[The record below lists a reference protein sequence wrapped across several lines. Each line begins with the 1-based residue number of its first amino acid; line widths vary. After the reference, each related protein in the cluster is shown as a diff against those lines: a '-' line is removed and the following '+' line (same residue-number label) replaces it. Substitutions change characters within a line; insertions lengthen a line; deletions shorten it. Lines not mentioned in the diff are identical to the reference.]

1 MFMGKPRITFYC
13 ELEADELANLFDQPG
28 LIDDLQTM
36 QVSVSLGI
44 LDLSPL
50 RAGVIRKLNNAG
62 IPVVAWL
69 LLSKQEGYWCNL
81 GNAPQAVD
89 RYADIKVWSE
99 QHGLRWDGIGLD
111 IEPDIREMEEFA
123 QARLRVGW
131 RLLGRAFRQRNLAAE
146 KARYHAL
153 VEQIRSDGYRVD
165 VYQLPIMVD
174 ERSMHSSLLQRT
186 LCLVDLPADRE
197 VLMLYSSFLRPRGPG
212 FLWSYGPQSQSIGVG
227 STGGG
232 VDIGVLDTRPLEWN
246 ELARDLR
253 LAWVFGD
260 DIHIFS
266 LEGCVRAGFL
276 KRLKDFEWDLPIIEP
291 VEQADIVDGW
301 RTALRSFL
309 WLSAHPMTIILSVM
323 GALMLAKQIRRLL
336 VGQK

>member
-1 MFMGKPRITFYC
+1 MLMGKPRITFYC
-13 ELEADELANLFDQPG
+13 ELEDDELANLFDQPG
-28 LIDDLQTM
+28 LIEDLQSM
-36 QVSVSLGI
+36 QASISVGL

-50 RAGVIRKLNNAG
+50 RAGVIRKLNDAG

-69 LLSKQEGYWCNL
+69 LLPKQEGYWCNL
-81 GNAPQAVD
+81 GNAPQAVA
-89 RYADIKVWSE
+89 RYEDIKIWSA
-99 QHGLRWDGIGLD
+99 QHSLRWDGFGLD
-111 IEPDIREMEEFA
+111 IEPDIREMEQFA
-123 QARLRVGW
+123 QARLQMGWKLIGRV
-131 RLLGRAFRQRNLAAE
+131 FRRRNLSEAKE
-146 KARYHAL
+146 RYKAL

-165 VYQLPIMVD
+165 VYQLPVIVD
-174 ERSMHSSLLQRT
+174 ERHMRSSILQRT
-186 LCLVDLPADRE
+186 FCLVDLQADRE

-212 FLWSYGPQSQSIGVG
+212 FLWSYGSQSQSIGVG

-232 VDIGVLDTRPLEWN
+232 VDVGVLDARPLEWN

-253 LAWVFGD
+253 LAWVFSD

-266 LEGCVRAGFL
+266 LEGCVQAGYL
-276 KRLKDFEWDLPIIEP
+276 KRLKDFEWDHPIIEP

-309 WLSAHPMTIILSVM
+309 WLSAHPMTIILSVV
-323 GALMLAKQIRRLL
+323 GALMLAKQIRRLF